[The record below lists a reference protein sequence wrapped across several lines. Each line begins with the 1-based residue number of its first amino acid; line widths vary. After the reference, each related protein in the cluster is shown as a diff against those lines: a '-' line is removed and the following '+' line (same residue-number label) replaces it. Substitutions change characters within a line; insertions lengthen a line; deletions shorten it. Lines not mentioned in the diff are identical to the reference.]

1 MTIICASER
10 TAARLLDMKTTEFR
24 KLVNFGALP
33 LPKRV
38 GGMDRWRV
46 ADLEAIVSGNAAMPS
61 EDFEL

>member
-1 MTIICASER
+1 
-10 TAARLLDMKTTEFR
+10 MKTTEFR